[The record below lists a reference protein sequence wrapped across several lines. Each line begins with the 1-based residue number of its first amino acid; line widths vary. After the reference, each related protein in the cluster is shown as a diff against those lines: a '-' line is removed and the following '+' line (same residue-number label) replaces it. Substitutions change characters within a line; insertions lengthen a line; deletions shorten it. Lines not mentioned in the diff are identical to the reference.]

1 MALGEM
7 LTKLPADDVGQ
18 FASVSVRV
26 LVALVKMDRELRVV
40 DAACG
45 ALAAVIVKFPVTV
58 ELRDDAVAAD
68 AREDDVPSASGLAMK
83 MFEILPLN
91 VGHAASV
98 LVALMRVASA
108 VAGSRTQPEQSVED
122 YISGNVRAYTKQN
135 FSAALSGICHIC
147 RARASLNSCFSSP
160 AKASRRSLN
169 ERRLRFSFSHSARQ
183 PRC

>member
-26 LVALVKMDRELRVV
+26 LVALVQVDRELRVV

-45 ALAAVIVKFPVTV
+45 ALAAVIVKFPATV
-58 ELRDDAVAAD
+58 ALRDDAVAAD
-68 AREDDVPSASGLAMK
+68 ASEDDAPSASGLAMK

-108 VAGSRTQPEQSVED
+108 GAEQAVED

-135 FSAALSGICHIC
+135 FSVALSGMSHIC
-147 RARASLNSCFSSP
+147 PSRASLNSC
-160 AKASRRSLN
+160 LN
-169 ERRLRFSFSHSARQ
+169 SFLLLFFGL
-183 PRC
+183 